1 MRSATSA
8 ESRKSKRRECRGVTC
23 AVDVRS
29 SLDVAATC
37 IGVVTPMKSYRDS
50 FAGGAGGG
58 GIASAQRGTVALC

>member
-8 ESRKSKRRECRGVTC
+8 ESRKSERRGCRGVTL
-23 AVDVRS
+23 AVDMRS
-29 SLDVAATC
+29 SLNVAATC
-37 IGVVTPMKSYRDS
+37 MKSYRDS